1 MTDQALQKRIKDYI
15 LEDVN
20 DEKFVTPADPFWAR
34 LRSTGT
40 TLWLDT
46 GDMEEAEQVWTGEM
60 SALTTNNTLINKVI
74 QKGIYDEYI
83 KRSAEMVS
91 SLPAVNQVVEL
102 AFILNARHGIR
113 LVERFGG
120 DVSVELHTGIAHNI
134 DEIVSYGLR
143 YHEIC
148 PKKFIIKVPY
158 TSSGLIGARL
168 LKERGVRINF
178 TLGFSARQNVIAIHI
193 ARPDFLNVFLGRI
206 GAYISD
212 NGLGD
217 GSWAGEKT
225 VIETQKNIHRI
236 ATSNNIPTKLIAA
249 SLRHYDQLESLAGTD
264 LYTIP
269 PGVAQQGRLNLKGKF
284 ESQLNSDYQPVINDD
299 PVSTGILK
307 FWRVAPAME
316 RIAEELGNNLP
327 SHGEIIE
334 KSFIDAGF
342 PDMFPVM
349 SETEKE
355 YLSVDGKIPIL
366 KRWDERIRSGKLA
379 PDTLLNLAGLASF
392 TTDQGHLDRRIEG
405 MISL

>member
-1 MTDQALQKRIKDYI
+1 MNDPVLQKRIKDYV
-15 LEDVN
+15 LKDVN
-20 DEKFVTPADPFWAR
+20 DEKFVAQADPFWSK

-46 GDMEEAEQVWTGEM
+46 GDMEAAEQVWTSEM

-91 SLPAVNQVVEL
+91 SLPESKQVVEL

-113 LVERFGG
+113 LVQRFGVN
-120 DVSVELHTGIAHNI
+120 VSVELHTDIAHDI
-134 DEIVSYGLR
+134 DQIVGYGLR

-148 PKKFIIKVPY
+148 PEKFIIKVPY

-168 LKERGVRINF
+168 LRERGVRINF

-193 ARPDFLNVFLGRI
+193 ARPDYLNVFLGRI

-217 GSWAGEKT
+217 GSWVGEKT

-236 ATSNNIPTKLIAA
+236 AADSGIDTRLIAA
-249 SLRHYDQLESLAGTD
+249 SLRHYDQLETLAGTD

-269 PGVAQQGRLNLKGKF
+269 PGVALQGRLNLEGTF
-284 ESQLNSDYQPVINDD
+284 ESQLGSEYHPAVNAD
-299 PVSTGILK
+299 PVKSGVLK
-307 FWRVAPAME
+307 FWRVAPEME
-316 RIAEELGNNLP
+316 KIAADLGKNLP
-327 SHGEIIE
+327 ANGSVIE
-334 KSFIDAGF
+334 KRFTDGGF
-342 PDMFPVM
+342 PDLFPVM
-349 SETEKE
+349 TETEKE
-355 YLSVDGKIPIL
+355 YITSDGKIPLL
-366 KRWDERIRSGKLA
+366 KRWNERISVGQLA

-392 TTDQGHLDRRIEG
+392 TTDQGELDSRIES
-405 MISL
+405 MIS